1 MSFPERAIAV
11 FGLMVLIL
19 MGGTV
24 SAKAQGTVDEIVAV
38 VGDQIILKSEVDAM
52 VANSLRQQPQTP
64 YNELMWMQ
72 TLDQMINQNVMSV
85 VARRDTNIVVTDE
98 QVNKALDQRI
108 QQMIA
113 QIGSQAR
120 LEEVYGKSL
129 VRIKAELQD
138 DFRNQLLA
146 EQLQQ
151 TKMRDIRI
159 TPSEV
164 KQWFAQFPTDSLP
177 TMPAIVRVAHIVR
190 YPAVTMEA
198 KEDARQIV
206 SSIRDSIVTEGADF
220 EEMARRFSEDP
231 GSAPAGGR
239 IEDINQG
246 DLVPEF
252 SAVASRI
259 PVGEISQVFESP
271 FGYHIL
277 RVNER
282 RGEILDFN
290 HILIRI
296 DDSQIDPTETIS
308 FLTTLQ
314 DSILHENMP
323 FALMAKTH
331 SQEEASAMM
340 GGRVIDPRTGERDL
354 VAESLGP
361 LWRSTID
368 TLEVGEISRPARVEL
383 ENERQAYHIVE
394 LQRRTGEHQ
403 VDLTTDYERIEQYAL
418 QEKRAR
424 VMQTWLDQLRDDVYV
439 DLRGKA
445 AQFDSAGQA
454 TSRL

>member
-1 MSFPERAIAV
+1 
-11 FGLMVLIL
+11 MVLL
-19 MGGTV
+19 LLGSSV
-24 SAKAQGTVDEIVAV
+24 LAQAQQQTVDEIVAV
-38 VGDQIILKSEVDAM
+38 VGDQIILMSEVDAM

-64 YNELMWMQ
+64 YNDLMWMQ

-113 QIGSQAR
+113 QLGSQAR

-159 TPSEV
+159 TPTEV
-164 KQWFAQFPTDSLP
+164 KQWFDQFPTDSLP
-177 TMPAIVRVAHIVR
+177 TMPPIVRVAHIVR
-190 YPAVTMEA
+190 YPAVTDVA
-198 KEDARQIV
+198 KADARQII
-206 SSIRDSIVTEGADF
+206 SSIRDSVVTGGADF
-220 EEMARRFSEDP
+220 DDMARRFSEDP
-231 GSAPAGGR
+231 GSATAGGR
-239 IEDINQG
+239 IEDINQS

-259 PVGEISQVFESP
+259 PVGEISQIFESP

-296 DDSQIDPTETIS
+296 DDSQIDPTETIAYLS
-308 FLTTLQ
+308 TLR
-314 DSILHENMP
+314 DSILNQNTP

-331 SQEEASAMM
+331 SQEEASANL
-340 GGRVIDPRTGERDL
+340 GGRVIDPRSGERDL

-361 LWRSTID
+361 LWRATID
-368 TLEVGEISRPARVEL
+368 TLELGEVSKPARVEL
-383 ENERQAYHIVE
+383 QNERQAFHIVE

-403 VDLTTDYERIEQYAL
+403 VDLATDYERIEQYAL

-424 VMQTWLDQLRDDVYV
+424 VMQTWLDQLRDQVYV

-445 AQFDSAGQA
+445 AQFAPADQA
-454 TSRL
+454 ALRL